1 MPASGPTPGSTP
13 TSVPTRQPMNPYQST
28 PGDSATEN
36 PSARFCRVSPTS
48 EPESAARQRHAQH
61 GVEEVERPQTDGERA
76 RREDGDGVTPFLPAD
91 LAQPFARPAQRR
103 DGDAKEDQEHGQ
115 ERGHVG

>member
-61 GVEEVERPQTDGERA
+61 GVEEVERPQTDGER
-76 RREDGDGVTPFLPAD
+76 DGHGGHQP
-91 LAQPFARPAQRR
+91 LALA
-103 DGDAKEDQEHGQ
+103 
-115 ERGHVG
+115 VGLGSFYLFDTVL